1 MSGIIKQT
9 VTVELTDGRVFGPER
24 IIHADKIALE
34 KTARARNWD
43 VEKNFATTNAFL
55 GWAALKRTGG
65 AVVGGFEEFLDDLV
79 DVAVERGEPVD
90 PTQADH

>member
-1 MSGIIKQT
+1 MTGIIKQT
-9 VTVELTDGRVFGPER
+9 VTVELQEGVELGPIR

-55 GWAALKRTGG
+55 GWAAAKRTGDYIG
-65 AVVGGFEEFLDDLV
+65 TFEDFLAVLV
-79 DVAVERGEPVD
+79 DVAVERGEAVD
-90 PTQADH
+90 PTQTDH

>member
-9 VTVELTDGRVFGPER
+9 VTVELTDGRVYGPER

-34 KTARARNWD
+34 KTARNRGWD

-55 GWAALKRTGG
+55 GWAVAKRVG
-65 AVVGGFEEFLDDLV
+65 AYDAGFDEFLD
-79 DVAVERGEPVD
+79 ESS
-90 PTQADH
+90 